1 MKRDQLQRWT
11 IRLIRTLTTT
21 QFLGT
26 ENIPREG
33 GVIIATNHMSRLD
46 IPVLFVN
53 PVRPDITAL
62 VADKYLR
69 YPFFRWFAETA
80 EAVWLDREKADF
92 SAFRE
97 AVKLIKGGT
106 AVGIA
111 PEGTR
116 SEVSALLEGKPGTVL
131 LADRSSA
138 PIVPVAIWGTED
150 AFKKLFTF
158 RRPQIF
164 ARFGPAFQLP
174 PLERDQREAQLRQYA
189 DEIMLRIAA
198 LLPERYWGFYRGHPR
213 LPELLAE
220 QSEPAARPYD
230 ETGVLKDGSSV

>member
-1 MKRDQLQRWT
+1 MRRDQLQRWVY
-11 IRLIRTLTTT
+11 RLLTALTHT
-21 QFLGT
+21 EFLGV
-26 ENIPREG
+26 EHIPREG

-46 IPVLFVN
+46 IPVLFIN

-69 YPFFRWFAETA
+69 YPFFRWFAKTA
-80 EAVWLDREKADF
+80 GGIWLDREKADF

-97 AVKLIKGGT
+97 AVNLIKGGR

-116 SEVSALLEGKPGTVL
+116 SAVSALLEGKPGTVL

-138 PIVPVAIWGTED
+138 PIVPVGIWGTED

-158 RRPQIF
+158 RRPHIV
-164 ARFGPAFQLP
+164 ARFGPAFRLP
-174 PLERDQREAQLRQYA
+174 PLERSRREEQLRQYT

-198 LLPERYWGFYRGHPR
+198 LLPERYWGYYRNHPR
-213 LPELLAE
+213 LQELLAE
-220 QSEPAARPYD
+220 QSQPPVPPFGEA
-230 ETGVLKDGSSV
+230 GVLEDGSTI

>member
-1 MKRDQLQRWT
+1 MRRDQLQRW
-11 IRLIRTLTTT
+11 IYRLLRALTRTE
-21 QFLGT
+21 FLGT
-26 ENIPREG
+26 EHIPQNG

-46 IPVLFVN
+46 IPVLFIN

-69 YPFFRWFAETA
+69 YPFFRWFAKTA
-80 EAVWLDREKADF
+80 GGIWLDREKADF

-97 AVKLIKGGT
+97 AVKLLKSGR

-116 SEVSALLEGKPGTVL
+116 SVVSALLEGKPGTVL

-138 PIVPVAIWGTED
+138 PIVPVGIWGTED
-150 AFKKLFTF
+150 AFKKLLTF
-158 RRPQIF
+158 RRPRIF
-164 ARFGPAFQLP
+164 ARFGPAFHLP
-174 PLERDQREAQLRQYA
+174 PLDRAQREEQLRRYA

-198 LLPERYWGFYRGHPR
+198 LLPERYWGHYRSHPR

-220 QSEPAARPYD
+220 QSEMPTSPID
-230 ETGVLKDGSSV
+230 EAGALKGGSTI